1 MGQVLTGAAFTVF
14 FGLVGAGAA
23 TAQPCNKL
31 ASTGGGCTP
40 DGGGKKLESRV
51 EFRPAA
57 PQKQEKKAPAK
68 KRVTHV
74 RPDKDD
80 NKPQKD
86 RDDDKEERKKDDR
99 KDRDKDDD
107 KRDKKDRDKKDDKKK
122 RDDDKKD
129 DKKDEKRDDKK
140 DRDDDKKD
148 EKRGDKKDRDDDK
161 KDEKRDDKKDRD
173 DGKKRDDKNDRKE
186 RKDRDKAE
194 AEDDDRPDDNP
205 VRRQPK
211 PEPAAEPEPEPAA
224 KPEPAIQPV
233 RASTVAPT
241 VRPVAVTSV
250 PTVKPVSLK
259 KQAPPPWG
267 GYDVVAP
274 SWCNDGCKMAMKY
287 LEPVVKAFNDAI
299 TPNSTELKV
308 EGFDG
313 KGKIFSI
320 EGHRFYA
327 QGTWYLPDGTAGGEY
342 SVGVDGKLELK
353 FSKML
358 IPEFEASA
366 LLGAKISGPEHEADL
381 GPLLTKVKPEVSVG
395 VGAKLGAGFARGDD
409 GKIRFKAEGGLTG
422 PIGLSSGFA
431 VEPKDDVLRH
441 LGPR

>member
-1 MGQVLTGAAFTVF
+1 MTGNAPRVVGQVLTGAAFTVF

-23 TAQPCNKL
+23 TAQPCNKF

-40 DGGGKKLESRV
+40 DGGGKKVESRA

-80 NKPQKD
+80 KKSHRSKDDDKDEKKD
-86 RDDDKEERKKDDR
+86 RDDDKKDDRKRDDKKDDKRDKKEKKDDR
-99 KDRDKDDD
+99 KD
-107 KRDKKDRDKKDDKKK
+107 

-129 DKKDEKRDDKK
+129 DKKRDAKK
-140 DRDDDKKD
+140 DRDKDKDRHKNREKDEDEGRDKRRDKDDDKARDKKD
-148 EKRGDKKDRDDDK
+148 DKGKNRARDKDEDRDDNN
-161 KDEKRDDKKDRD
+161 EPT
-173 DGKKRDDKNDRKE
+173 
-186 RKDRDKAE
+186 AE
-194 AEDDDRPDDNP
+194 
-205 VRRQPK
+205 
-211 PEPAAEPEPEPAA
+211 
-224 KPEPAIQPV
+224 PV
-233 RASTVAPT
+233 RAAKVTPA
-241 VRPVAVTSV
+241 VRPATATSI

-259 KQAPPPWG
+259 KQATPPPWG
-267 GYDVVAP
+267 GYDIVAP

-299 TPNSTELKV
+299 TPDSAGLKV

-342 SVGVDGKLELK
+342 SVGADGKLELK

-431 VEPKDDVLRH
+431 VEPEEDVLRH

>member
-1 MGQVLTGAAFTVF
+1 
-14 FGLVGAGAA
+14 
-23 TAQPCNKL
+23 
-31 ASTGGGCTP
+31 
-40 DGGGKKLESRV
+40 
-51 EFRPAA
+51 
-57 PQKQEKKAPAK
+57 
-68 KRVTHV
+68 
-74 RPDKDD
+74 
-80 NKPQKD
+80 
-86 RDDDKEERKKDDR
+86 
-99 KDRDKDDD
+99 
-107 KRDKKDRDKKDDKKK
+107 
-122 RDDDKKD
+122 
-129 DKKDEKRDDKK
+129 
-140 DRDDDKKD
+140 
-148 EKRGDKKDRDDDK
+148 
-161 KDEKRDDKKDRD
+161 
-173 DGKKRDDKNDRKE
+173 
-186 RKDRDKAE
+186 
-194 AEDDDRPDDNP
+194 
-205 VRRQPK
+205 
-211 PEPAAEPEPEPAA
+211 
-224 KPEPAIQPV
+224 
-233 RASTVAPT
+233 
-241 VRPVAVTSV
+241 
-250 PTVKPVSLK
+250 
-259 KQAPPPWG
+259 
-267 GYDVVAP
+267 
-274 SWCNDGCKMAMKY
+274 MKY